1 MQRFSLPILLQ
12 YMKRVMTAPSRLFMV
27 SAATAS
33 ITSCGE
39 RAMPVAK
46 GGPLGIAH
54 PNVKSRTSSC
64 SCVPAPGHPRRRP
77 AGRLAPLGRAVTR
90 TD

>member
-46 GGPLGIAH
+46 GGPLGIA
-54 PNVKSRTSSC
+54 RTPSVPRC
-64 SCVPAPGHPRRRP
+64 SAREPRMS
-77 AGRLAPLGRAVTR
+77 T
-90 TD
+90 